1 MDNKVKIS
9 PEELYIIGKTLNA
22 KYIDYAYVATIKE
35 IGASFDLFEKEAT
48 DGLVSKG
55 IMVEDFSGNVM
66 LKDEVQEL
74 FKPVFFGEIE
84 TSLDVCKVIEPKT
97 ITTMKFHFYENSIT
111 KISYVDGLV
120 VAESVS
126 KEDIKKTVKELV
138 CSDLTEQDSS
148 SESEFNKE
156 NVEKLIVAKSNRI
169 SKEATIASYLESEH
183 RIYMEDKTDHVIC
196 LDPTAFLDEILNVIL
211 EVV

>member
-1 MDNKVKIS
+1 MDKKVKIS

-84 TSLDVCKVIEPKT
+84 TSLDLCKVFEPKT

-126 KEDIKKTVKELV
+126 KEDIKKTVKEIV
-138 CSDLTEQDSS
+138 CSDLTEQAS

-156 NVEKLIVAKSNRI
+156 KVEKLIVAKSNRI

-183 RIYMEDKTDHVIC
+183 RIYVEDKTGPVIC
-196 LDPTAFLDEILNVIL
+196 LDPTAFLNEILNVIL